1 MLRSDLRPATPFSL
15 LIALLAAG
23 CGGGNTHP
31 VSGTVT
37 IDGTPL
43 AARDGLVTFVPVR
56 AKGNAAEDEPAG
68 TVDDRGRY
76 TLYTKGRRGA
86 PPGWYKVVVTGLAD
100 APPAAAKGPLTQR
113 PAPKSVVP
121 ARYGRAETTPLEV
134 EVVAS
139 PTAGA
144 YDLTLKP

>member
-1 MLRSDLRPATPFSL
+1 MLRLELRPATL
-15 LIALLAAG
+15 VALVVALLAAG
-23 CGGGNTHP
+23 CGGGNTQP

-37 IDGTPL
+37 IDGNPL
-43 AARDGLVTFVPVR
+43 AARNGVVTFVPDK
-56 AKGNAAEDEPAG
+56 AKGNVTADEPAG
-68 TVDDRGRY
+68 TVDDRGHY

-113 PAPKSVVP
+113 PVPKSAVP

-139 PTAGA
+139 PATGA

>member
-1 MLRSDLRPATPFSL
+1 MLRRNLRRATPVALFA
-15 LIALLAAG
+15 ALLAAG

-37 IDGTPL
+37 IDSAPL
-43 AARDGLVTFVPVR
+43 AVRNGVVTFVPDKAR
-56 AKGNAAEDEPAG
+56 GNATADEPTG
-68 TVDDRGRY
+68 SVDDHGRY

-86 PPGWYKVVVTGLAD
+86 APGWYKVVVTGLDD
-100 APPAAAKGPLTQR
+100 APPAAAKGPLTRR
-113 PAPKSVVP
+113 PVPKSAVP

-139 PTAGA
+139 PAAGA
-144 YDLTLKP
+144 YDLNLKP

>member
-1 MLRSDLRPATPFSL
+1 MLRSDLRPATPVAL
-15 LIALLAAG
+15 LVALLAAG

-43 AARDGLVTFVPVR
+43 AARNGLVTFVPDK
-56 AKGNAAEDEPAG
+56 AKGNVTQDEPAG

-76 TLYTKGRRGA
+76 TLYTNGRRGA

-100 APPAAAKGPLTQR
+100 APTAAAKGPLTQR
-113 PAPKSVVP
+113 PVPKSAVP